1 MQAVTGARLVA
12 LNLGVTSQAELERAR
27 AFWASVLGASL
38 ADWGEG
44 SQQLR
49 LGPDEAFSF
58 FNIRIR
64 SAHEPQ
70 YGHRSA
76 FGLLVDDVD
85 DFHRRALAAGATEH
99 FGPTE
104 ADGMPRHSRFA
115 DPVGNRVILWQDDS
129 ALASG

>member
-1 MQAVTGARLVA
+1 MQAVAGARVVA
-12 LNLGVTSQAELERAR
+12 LNLGVTSQAELDRAR
-27 AFWASVLGASL
+27 AFWGSVLGTPL

-64 SAHEPQ
+64 SAHEPH

-76 FGLLVDDVD
+76 FGLAVDDVD

-99 FGPTE
+99 FGPRDGE
-104 ADGMPRHSRFA
+104 GMPRHSRFE
-115 DPVGNRVILWQDDS
+115 DPVGNRVVLWQDDS
-129 ALASG
+129 RPASG